1 MDAFMGMVM
10 PVAFNFAP
18 KGWAFCNGQLVPISQ
33 NSAMFALLGTMYGGD
48 GQTTFGLPDLRGRV
62 PVGSQGN
69 GPGLTPIVQGEK
81 AGTNTNT
88 VIANGTVSI
97 SLNATN
103 LPQHTHPASFNP
115 TELTATTHLQ
125 ASTSSSGANTVPANG
140 SVLCT
145 SPSGP
150 GSASIYSQT
159 LENAVNLGG
168 VSTTVAGAGTV
179 TVNANTG
186 GGQPAIAP
194 VMTTATVPNMQPFL
208 GLNYII
214 CMQGIFPSRN

>member
-48 GQTTFGLPDLRGRV
+48 GINTFALPDLRGRV
-62 PVGSQGN
+62 PVGSQGD
-69 GPGLTPIVQGEK
+69 GPGLTPIEQGEM

-88 VIANGTVSI
+88 VIGNGSVSI
-97 SLNATN
+97 TLSSAN
-103 LPQHTHPASFNP
+103 LPTHTHPASFNP

-168 VSTTVAGAGTV
+168 VSTTMGGTGAVTVGATGAG
-179 TVNANTG
+179 
-186 GGQPAIAP
+186 QPLMAP
-194 VMTTATVPNMQPFL
+194 VSTTALVSNMQPFL
-208 GLNYII
+208 GLNYVI